1 MNWSV
6 LFKSKYLKHFFSFW
20 VYEVMTRNENML
32 KLRPEIVLDNTK
44 TSLSEESFQNFTLR
58 PILKLQNDMIIT
70 LVNKHLAKFIIDKS
84 KEERTKIIES
94 RLAEQVIKQQL
105 IGLTIGLFTLEE
117 LEFYLENQSSL
128 NKRISQLIVQ
138 RVCSQLI

>member
-1 MNWSV
+1 
-6 LFKSKYLKHFFSFW
+6 
-20 VYEVMTRNENML
+20 ML

-58 PILKLQNDMIIT
+58 PILKFQNDVILA
-70 LVNKHLAKFIIDKS
+70 LVKKHLAKFIIDKS
-84 KEERTKIIES
+84 KEESTKLIES

-117 LEFYLENQSSL
+117 FDYYLQNKSSI
-128 NKRISQLIVQ
+128 NKRINQLIVQ
-138 RVCSQLI
+138 RVCSQLLK

>member
-1 MNWSV
+1 
-6 LFKSKYLKHFFSFW
+6 
-20 VYEVMTRNENML
+20 MTRNENML

-58 PILKLQNDMIIT
+58 PILKFQNDVILA
-70 LVNKHLAKFIIDKS
+70 LVKKHLAKFIIDKS
-84 KEERTKIIES
+84 KEESTKLIES

-117 LEFYLENQSSL
+117 FDYYLQNKSSI
-128 NKRISQLIVQ
+128 NKRINQLIVQ
-138 RVCSQLI
+138 RVCSQLLK